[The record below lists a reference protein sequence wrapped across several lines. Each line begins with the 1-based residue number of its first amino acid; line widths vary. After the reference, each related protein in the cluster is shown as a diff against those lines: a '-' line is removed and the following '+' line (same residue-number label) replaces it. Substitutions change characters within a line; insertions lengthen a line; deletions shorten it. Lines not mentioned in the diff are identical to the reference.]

1 MGKQLKIALAIFG
14 LALVI
19 WCSFFITDKTRIS
32 NNEPPIFVIKVA
44 SYDDGGSEKFMGLF
58 YSVYHVKNMELVNEE
73 AHTVDYGFHMRSWFS
88 SIDAVKKN
96 LLE

>member
-1 MGKQLKIALAIFG
+1 MRKRLKVAVTIFG
-14 LALVI
+14 LSLVI
-19 WCSFFITDKTRIS
+19 WLSFFITDKIRIS

-73 AHTVDYGFHMRSWFS
+73 AHTVDYGFHMKSWFS
-88 SIDAVKKN
+88 SIDKVKDN
-96 LLE
+96 LFE